1 MEEGQLDPPC
11 SFSLHLFLAD
21 RSFPKPQEM
30 VAAWLLSLSG
40 FPKDLEVYAGILSW
54 VRQDSHLATLHPG
67 TSIQNHRLD

>member
-21 RSFPKPQEM
+21 RSFPESQEM
-30 VAAWLLSLSG
+30 VAAWLLFVWGPQGLGSLCWH
-40 FPKDLEVYAGILSW
+40 LSW